1 MTEGTAVRRR
11 RVRLLNVPAELQVRN
26 MRHLDDLLHELRI
39 MQAAVDSGEA
49 APGPRLAS
57 LMSEILETYAPA
69 RDTVWQQAEVARAE
83 GREVVDLDVELP
95 AEAAGA
101 AARLLELLEEA
112 DRMCEAL
119 QLLTMAAPPEVT
131 ALRRWISAQI
141 VAQVDR
147 GEEPEPFR
155 G

>member
-26 MRHLDDLLHELRI
+26 MRHLDDLLHELHTV
-39 MQAAVDSGEA
+39 QAGDDSGVAGLE
-49 APGPRLAS
+49 PGLADCV
-57 LMSEILETYAPA
+57 SEIVAAYSSA
-69 RDTVWQQAEVARAE
+69 RASVWRQAETAWAE
-83 GREVVDLDVELP
+83 GRDVVDIEIDLP
-95 AEAAGA
+95 ADAAGA
-101 AARLLELLEEA
+101 AVRLFELLEEA